1 MLPKIINKAE
11 LARNLGITRAAL
23 NSKIKKVNRN
33 EFSENDRYKAIE
45 VLKNAI
51 KDLDKCK

>member
-11 LARNLGITRAAL
+11 LARSLGITRAAL

-33 EFSENDRYKAIE
+33 EFSENDRSKAIE

-51 KDLDKCK
+51 KDLEK

>member
-11 LARNLGITRAAL
+11 LARSLGITRAAL
-23 NSKIKKVNRN
+23 NSKIKQVNRN
-33 EFSENDRYKAIE
+33 EFSKNDRSKAIE

-51 KDLDKCK
+51 KDLDK